1 VLQVLAAI
9 FGISLLVI
17 VHEAGHYWIAGKFG
31 IRVTHFSIGFGPVL
45 AKYQPKGSGTTFQLC
60 AIPFLGSVTI
70 AGMNPAEPIAPNDP
84 TLYPNKSVL
93 ARTLTILAGPVANYL
108 TASVLVFALALT
120 GWREAP
126 PAQPNQPANV
136 AASATAS
143 KAPSQSHY
151 VRKSVIEAARLAVVV
166 PYTLTVLNLAGI
178 AELVAHRSTE
188 GLMGPVGMG
197 KLVAQRAE
205 QGLYDYAG
213 ILILISVALGCFNLL
228 PLPFLDGG
236 RLTFLAYELVTH
248 RKPSAKFEAL
258 VHATGMLALLTLV
271 ALVTWRDL
279 IG

>member
-1 VLQVLAAI
+1 
-9 FGISLLVI
+9 
-17 VHEAGHYWIAGKFG
+17 
-31 IRVTHFSIGFGPVL
+31 
-45 AKYQPKGSGTTFQLC
+45 
-60 AIPFLGSVTI
+60 
-70 AGMNPAEPIAPNDP
+70 MNPAETIAPNDP
-84 TLYPNKSVL
+84 TLYPNKSLL

-126 PAQPNQPANV
+126 PGQPNQPAN
-136 AASATAS
+136 AAAS

-151 VRKSVIEAARLAVVV
+151 VHKSVIEAARLAVVV

-178 AELVAHRSTE
+178 AELVADRSTE